1 MMAIQSAVEAR
12 FRERVKQERDGRKWS
27 QADLSKMLSDKGIKG
42 IYPTTIAK
50 IESGERAV
58 RIDEATALADLFEVS
73 VDSLLGRSPGAQRSE
88 LTYLL
93 RALRQS
99 AQKALGD
106 LETVRELLEELP
118 TQFDGAN
125 GPQTLSNAWGMYL
138 APASEALT
146 RLAIASDFL
155 LSREEGAPEL
165 SEEATDGLGGA

>member
-1 MMAIQSAVEAR
+1 MAIEKWTDKR
-12 FRERVKQERDGRKWS
+12 FGKRVKAKRDARGWS
-27 QADLSKMLSDKGIKG
+27 QAEMAKMLTDMGARMHA
-42 IYPTTIAK
+42 TTVAK
-50 IESGERAV
+50 IEAGDRSV
-58 RIDEATALADLFEVS
+58 RINEASAIADLFEVS
-73 VDSLLGRSPGAQRSE
+73 VDSLLNRKPGAQRSE

-146 RLAIASDFL
+146 RLAIASEFL

-165 SEEATDGLGGA
+165 SEEAADGLGGARG